1 MNSDFYFLWLTEC
14 AQELVAAEKH
24 GGPLDPKFTFPAK
37 EACATCMEPILP
49 PKKVLRCSACKSVLY
64 CSSEVRYPTT

>member
-24 GGPLDPKFTFPAK
+24 GGPLDPKFY
-37 EACATCMEPILP
+37 LP
-49 PKKVLRCSACKSVLY
+49 GKGSMCYMHGA
-64 CSSEVRYPTT
+64 YPPPEESTSMLGV